1 MPPLEEEKIIGER
14 FNKERE
20 RIELSQQKFG
30 ELVGLQQAG
39 VNAVEK
45 EYRSEAGTLRST
57 SVEKFVRSAKIF
69 NCSLEYLVGMVDDRR
84 SVVDILAELEAIKK
98 RGIVMVATDENQT
111 AALRTL
117 ADSAPKLSNEELHMV
132 ALLCQRLTET
142 RDRQVATTEADE
154 AARIIDRLP
163 TEQRLAALAAVHDVE
178 EQLRTNA
185 DELKERLGYI
195 LELIADVAGIDAR
208 AEVEHRL
215 RAKVSSVI
223 PK

>member
-14 FNKERE
+14 FAKERE
-20 RIELSQQKFG
+20 RLELSQQKFG

-57 SVEKFVRSAKIF
+57 SVEKLIRSAKIF

-84 SVVDILAELEAIKK
+84 SVVDILAELQAIKK
-98 RGIVMVATDENQT
+98 RGIVMVASDENQT
-111 AALRTL
+111 VALHTL
-117 ADSAPKLSNEELHMV
+117 ADRAPKLSNEELHMV

-142 RDRQVATTEADE
+142 RDRQVATQEADE

-163 TEQRLAALAAVHDVE
+163 TEQRLAALAAVKDME
-178 EQLRTNA
+178 ENLKSSV
-185 DELKERLGYI
+185 DELRGRMQYL
-195 LELIADVAGIDAR
+195 LELVQDVSGIDAR
-208 AEVEHRL
+208 AEVER
-215 RAKVSSVI
+215 RFNVRI
-223 PK
+223 

>member
-14 FNKERE
+14 FAQERE
-20 RIELSQQKFG
+20 RLGLSQQKFG

-57 SVEKFVRSAKIF
+57 SVEKLIRSAKVF
-69 NCSLEYLVGMVDDRR
+69 GCSLEYLVGMVDDRR
-84 SVVDILAELEAIKK
+84 SVADILTELEAIKK
-98 RGIVMVATDENQT
+98 RGIVMVASDENQT

-117 ADSAPKLSNEELHMV
+117 ADKAPRLSNEELHMV

-142 RDRQVATTEADE
+142 HNRQVATQEADE

-163 TEQRLAALAAVHDVE
+163 AEQRLAALASVKDMEDNLKSSV
-178 EQLRTNA
+178 
-185 DELKERLGYI
+185 DELRGRMQYL
-195 LELIADVAGIDAR
+195 LELVQDVSGIDAR
-208 AEVEHRL
+208 AEVER
-215 RAKVSSVI
+215 RFNVRI
-223 PK
+223 